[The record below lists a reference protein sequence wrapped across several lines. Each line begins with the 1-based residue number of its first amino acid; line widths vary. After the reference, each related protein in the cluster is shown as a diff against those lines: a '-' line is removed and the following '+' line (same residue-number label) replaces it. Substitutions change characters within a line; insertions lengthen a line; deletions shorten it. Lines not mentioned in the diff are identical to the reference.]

1 MDLILREIKALFVC
15 IEAVEF
21 KLVKLET
28 SCTVSDTSTPVV
40 LPFGHGLFRATR
52 IEALPPN
59 LNLNL
64 TLTVLYTTIT

>member
-1 MDLILREIKALFVC
+1 MYWSSRIQTSKAGDELY
-15 IEAVEF
+15 
-21 KLVKLET
+21 
-28 SCTVSDTSTPVV
+28 SDTSPQVV

-59 LNLNL
+59 LNL